1 MVVELEL
8 KKCTDRELR
17 FYIKDRDKHSLP
29 NLIAKLALRKKGVV
43 YAAYIIDHPL
53 VSDPEVV
60 ILTDGSRHPL
70 DVLEEVLRDAISMA
84 KEFLREFDEALA
96 RYEARE
102 KDSANSESG

>member
-1 MVVELEL
+1 MPVDIEL
-8 KKCTDRELR
+8 KKCSDRELR
-17 FYIKDRDKHSLP
+17 FYVKDPDKHSIP

-70 DVLEEVLRDAISMA
+70 EILDEVLKEA
-84 KEFLREFDEALA
+84 KELASKFLNEFEAALRE
-96 RYEARE
+96 YEARE
-102 KDSANSESG
+102 KGSSGS

>member
-1 MVVELEL
+1 MTIELEL
-8 KKCTDRELR
+8 KKCTDKELR

-70 DVLEEVLRDAISMA
+70 EVLEEVLREAVSMA
-84 KEFLREFDEALA
+84 KKFLSEFDEAVSK
-96 RYEARE
+96 YEAR
-102 KDSANSESG
+102 KESGDANESG

>member
-1 MVVELEL
+1 MPVDIEL
-8 KKCTDRELR
+8 KKCSDRELR
-17 FYIKDRDKHSLP
+17 FYVKDPDKHSIP

-70 DVLEEVLRDAISMA
+70 EVLEEVLLEA
-84 KEFLREFDEALA
+84 KEMASRFLQEFDRAIEE
-96 RYEARE
+96 YEARKE
-102 KDSANSESG
+102 NTGSG